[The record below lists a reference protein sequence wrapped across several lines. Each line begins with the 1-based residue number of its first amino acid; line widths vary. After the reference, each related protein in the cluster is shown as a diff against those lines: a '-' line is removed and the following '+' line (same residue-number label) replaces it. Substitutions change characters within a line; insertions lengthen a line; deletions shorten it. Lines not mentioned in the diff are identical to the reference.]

1 MLSYAQN
8 RGRPGRRR
16 PVSGPVFSRCA
27 CVGSVRR
34 GFMPGMERMMKPAD
48 ELMQEIEALRDR
60 LARLSRASLL
70 INESS
75 DTNRARWRMR
85 RR

>member
-1 MLSYAQN
+1 
-8 RGRPGRRR
+8 
-16 PVSGPVFSRCA
+16 
-27 CVGSVRR
+27 
-34 GFMPGMERMMKPAD
+34 MKPAD